1 MCLGFVGVMVAM
13 WFVVML
19 LEEAISLFYNN
30 VKTAGR
36 PMSAKQFKH
45 FYNTI
50 SIIRSCIQLTK
61 LAPGHIGRILTLSN
75 FCKLVVPGILSK
87 PRLGLVFNHAIQYC
101 ALNDRL

>member
-50 SIIRSCIQLTK
+50 SIIRSFSK
-61 LAPGHIGRILTLSN
+61 LPINKACSRPYWENID
-75 FCKLVVPGILSK
+75 P
-87 PRLGLVFNHAIQYC
+87 
-101 ALNDRL
+101 